1 DTKIIELTNDI
12 QQVKSEMDKTITQFK
27 RQTEQCQNTCD
38 TCMKL
43 NDELKHLKSEKEIN
57 EKKQSEEISKMN
69 SDNKILK
76 QQLVRSFLLFLFY
89 NIKQITNYINQDIIL
104 TEIKQLK
111 KEIQFK
117 NNQIH
122 HIDEDKKEND
132 SNNQLFQ
139 TKHNP
144 SSKFNFDLFC
154 SSSRLINTFTEHT
167 MAVWNIDY
175 STFDDCQFICSGS
188 HDNTVRVWDIDNNKQ
203 IQSFNEHSSYVFCV
217 KFSSYHYHN
226 HRQN

>member
-1 DTKIIELTNDI
+1 
-12 QQVKSEMDKTITQFK
+12 
-27 RQTEQCQNTCD
+27 
-38 TCMKL
+38 
-43 NDELKHLKSEKEIN
+43 EKEIN

-69 SDNKILK
+69 SDNKILR
-76 QQLVRSFLLFLFY
+76 QQLD
-89 NIKQITNYINQDIIL
+89 TIL

-122 HIDEDKKEND
+122 NIDEDKKEND

-188 HDNTVRVWDIDNNKQ
+188 HDNT
-203 IQSFNEHSSYVFCV
+203 
-217 KFSSYHYHN
+217 
-226 HRQN
+226 